1 MELIFATHNQH
12 KLEEVR
18 RMLPGNYRITSLA
31 EFGLL
36 DEIAETADTLSGN
49 AEIKARAIYDLT
61 GKNVFADDSG
71 LEVLSLDMRPGVIT
85 ARYAGVERDAVANM
99 TKVLKELE
107 GSIDRTARF
116 RACFAMIIDGQLYES
131 EGVVNGQIANTIQG
145 EGGFGYDPIF
155 IPYGYSQ
162 SFAELSSELKNGMS
176 HRYRALMGLRKILE
190 DIS

>member
-18 RMLPGNYRITSLA
+18 DMLPGNYQISSLA
-31 EFGLL
+31 ELGLME
-36 DEIAETADTLSGN
+36 EIAETADTLSGN

-71 LEVLSLDMRPGVIT
+71 LEVPSLDMRPGVIT
-85 ARYAGVERDAVANM
+85 ARYAGVERDAIANM

-107 GSIDRTARF
+107 GSNDRTARF
-116 RACFAMIIDGQLYES
+116 RACFAMIINGQLYET
-131 EGVVNGQIANTIQG
+131 EGVVNGQIAPTLQG

-176 HRYRALMGLRKILE
+176 HRYRALMGIRKILE
-190 DIS
+190 GIS